1 MLNTLANVTAILK
14 EHTEGT
20 SAEDL
25 MIENNPF
32 IGIIP
37 KRTDFGGKYAPLPF
51 SYAPVSGVSPVF
63 QHAQAAKGDMSEA
76 AWQITTN
83 DMFALFSLDHKAV
96 TLTRYDADAFYQL
109 VKSRSQSAMKAYRK
123 VLAHA
128 VFGNGGGSLGQIATT
143 STSLITLADRASMW
157 VMDRGMQLQVSTT
170 DGTSG
175 SPIAN
180 DIQTVAQVNRGA
192 RSLAPENT
200 FLGANWAVGNH
211 VFLRGGHG
219 AYIRGMKAWFPTTA
233 PSSALFFNVNRTID
247 DRMYGVIVPADTGRS
262 ANLEEHMID
271 MASDIADYGGEPSI
285 AVMNPR
291 TTTVL
296 RKILG
301 QRIRYGSVTATRS
314 DGSAARNP
322 KTGAVMSFPTVK
334 LATEVGEIDIIS
346 DRNCDTN
353 LLYMVTPDSLRL
365 WSAGPL
371 CDYLKYGDDT
381 NEFVRHGTENAM
393 EARLGGYMQFCS
405 HAPQQNGVS
414 DITAFLPAT

>member
-1 MLNTLANVTAILK
+1 MALNTLANVTAILK

-20 SAEDL
+20 NAEDL
-25 MIENNPF
+25 MIEKNPLL
-32 IGIIP
+32 GIVP

-51 SYAPVSGVSPVF
+51 SYAPIGGVSPIF
-63 QHAQAAKGDMSEA
+63 SHAQAAKSDMRED

-96 TLTRYDADAFYQL
+96 TMTRNDADAFYQL
-109 VKSRSQSAMKAYRK
+109 VKSRSMSAMKAYRK

-128 VFGNGGGSLGQIATT
+128 IFGNGGGSLGQISATAT
-143 STSLITLADRASMW
+143 GQITMANRSSMW
-157 VMDRGMQLQVSTT
+157 VMDRGMSIMPATT

-175 SPIAN
+175 SVIN
-180 DIQTVAQVNRGA
+180 DIQVINSVNRSS
-192 RSLAPENT
+192 RVMTPEST
-200 FLGANWAVGNH
+200 FLGANWAVNNH
-211 VFLRGGHG
+211 VFLRGGFG
-219 AYIRGMKAWFPTTA
+219 AYIRGLASWFPTTA
-233 PSSALFFNVNRTID
+233 PSSALHFNVDRTQD
-247 DRMYGVIVPADTGRS
+247 DRLYGVIVEADTARS

-271 MASDIADYGGEPSI
+271 MASDIGDHGGEPSV

-291 TTTVL
+291 SLTVL

-314 DGSAARNP
+314 DGNPARNS

-334 LATEVGEIDIIS
+334 LATEIGEIDILA

-353 LLYMVTPDSLRL
+353 LLYMLEPESLLL

-371 CDYLKYGDDT
+371 CDYLKYADDT

-405 HAPQQNGVS
+405 HAPNSNGVS
-414 DITAFLPAT
+414 NISAFLPS